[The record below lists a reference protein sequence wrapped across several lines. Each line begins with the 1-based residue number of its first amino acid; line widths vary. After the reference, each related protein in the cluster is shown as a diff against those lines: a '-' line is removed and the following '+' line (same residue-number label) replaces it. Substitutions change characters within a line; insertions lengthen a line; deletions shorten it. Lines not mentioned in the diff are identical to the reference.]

1 MLPHVTYLS
10 TPVAVRYAYITQYYF
25 TGQKTLSLVT
35 FTANRT
41 CPTCPANSYCVNNQ
55 VIPCQTNY
63 ISPPGAA
70 DVSLCQPL
78 QVLVNFTINGA
89 STGINQSVFENALP
103 SSIAMG
109 QYEDVLVVYENNC
122 PVGYFC
128 PGDTT
133 TATPCP
139 AGSYNNYTNAVSLS
153 DCLVCPV
160 AEYCPIA
167 SSVPTP
173 CAAGSFRT
181 LPGATAQGDCGVCP
195 TGNFCP
201 IQSVSPT
208 NCSAGTYNPS
218 IQGMAPSACLPCPA
232 GEFCGLATTTP
243 VACAAGSYTGTTG
256 GTEDSEADCS
266 TLYDVPQRKLVPQ
279 GRSQPDQLHCLLL

>member
-1 MLPHVTYLS
+1 MLLHVTYLS

-55 VIPCQTNY
+55 VIPCQTDY
-63 ISPPGAA
+63 YVSPPGAA
-70 DVSLCQPL
+70 DVSLCQQL
-78 QVLVNFTINGA
+78 QVLVLVNFTINGA
-89 STGINQSVFENALP
+89 STDINQSVFENALP

-181 LPGATAQGDCGVCP
+181 LPGATAQGDCSVCP
-195 TGNFCP
+195 TGNVCP

-218 IQGMAPSACLPCPA
+218 IQGMAPSARGLPALPCRGVLRLGYHDP
-232 GEFCGLATTTP
+232 CG
-243 VACAAGSYTGTTG
+243 VRC
-256 GTEDSEADCS
+256 
-266 TLYDVPQRKLVPQ
+266 R
-279 GRSQPDQLHCLLL
+279 QLHGHNRRDGGLGGRL